1 MKTSGY
7 SYAQDNLVQDNST
20 DGREELSVPCLPAMC
35 PGLGRPVVSAGCT
48 ECIRVWGDIINLI
61 LETH

>member
-20 DGREELSVPCLPAMC
+20 DGREELSVLCLPARC
-35 PGLGRPVVSAGCT
+35 PGLGDPLYLLVVLSASGY
-48 ECIRVWGDIINLI
+48 G
-61 LETH
+61 ETSLTSF